1 MNKAE
6 IKNKELLNILG
17 GVQNDGM
24 TVFVMAE
31 GQFRGA
37 FYNGTRMINQM
48 RANQDLGILETYIL
62 GQALLCAALLIPTM
76 KGKEH
81 LTLTYETDGICKGF
95 VAEADS
101 TGYVRGHL
109 LQDSIPLDKPLESW
123 DLSPFFG
130 NCGTLTVQ
138 RIGEGMKTPMT
149 SSVELQYKN
158 IALDL
163 AYYFSQSEQ
172 IHTAFKTSIHF
183 DKMGRVVGAGGMF
196 LQVVP
201 GAGGKSKISAQNEN
215 SGNENAA
222 QIREELIERAE
233 RAVNAMPSIGTW
245 FYEGGNREDVVYGL
259 FREFNPAAVLDRDVI
274 FDCPCSEKSF
284 IQRIKSL
291 PKTELEDIIATET
304 FPLEVICQNCKSKYY
319 ISKEVLL

>member
-6 IKNKELLNILG
+6 IKDKELLNILG

-81 LTLTYETDGICKGF
+81 LSLTYETDGICKGF

-130 NCGTLTVQ
+130 NC
-138 RIGEGMKTPMT
+138 
-149 SSVELQYKN
+149 
-158 IALDL
+158 
-163 AYYFSQSEQ
+163 
-172 IHTAFKTSIHF
+172 
-183 DKMGRVVGAGGMF
+183 
-196 LQVVP
+196 
-201 GAGGKSKISAQNEN
+201 
-215 SGNENAA
+215 
-222 QIREELIERAE
+222 
-233 RAVNAMPSIGTW
+233 
-245 FYEGGNREDVVYGL
+245 
-259 FREFNPAAVLDRDVI
+259 
-274 FDCPCSEKSF
+274 
-284 IQRIKSL
+284 
-291 PKTELEDIIATET
+291 
-304 FPLEVICQNCKSKYY
+304 
-319 ISKEVLL
+319 